1 MDITKDIRPL
11 TEFKRD
17 TSAFTKRLRET
28 QEPTILTV
36 NGKASLVVMDA
47 KAWQDMQNR
56 LEYKD
61 AVDGIRTGL
70 KQIANQQGEDADR
83 FFETLSNRKT

>member
-17 TSAFTKRLRET
+17 TVAFTKRLHET
-28 QEPTILTV
+28 QQPAILTV

-56 LEYKD
+56 LEYTD

-70 KQIANQQGEDADR
+70 HQITDQKGEDADS
-83 FFETLSNRKT
+83 FFDNLTNRHG

>member
-17 TSAFTKRLRET
+17 TAAFTKRLRET
-28 QEPTILTV
+28 QEPAILTV

-56 LEYKD
+56 LEYN
-61 AVDGIRTGL
+61 ATTDGIRTGL
-70 KQIANQQGEDADR
+70 NQIADGQGQNAES
-83 FFETLSNRKT
+83 FFTELTTRHK

>member
-17 TSAFTKRLRET
+17 TVAFTKRLQET
-28 QEPTILTV
+28 QQPTVLTV

-56 LEYKD
+56 LEYND

-70 KQIANQQGEDADR
+70 HQIADQKGEDANS
-83 FFETLSNRKT
+83 FFDNLTNRDG

>member
-17 TSAFTKRLRET
+17 TAAFTKRLRET
-28 QEPTILTV
+28 QEPAILTV

-56 LEYKD
+56 LEYN
-61 AVDGIRTGL
+61 ATTDGIRTGL
-70 KQIANQQGEDADR
+70 NQISDGQGQNAES
-83 FFETLSNRKT
+83 FFTDLTTRHK

>member
-17 TSAFTKRLRET
+17 TAAFTKRLQET
-28 QEPTILTV
+28 QQPTVLTV

-56 LEYKD
+56 LEYTD

-70 KQIANQQGEDADR
+70 HQITDQKGEDADS
-83 FFETLSNRKT
+83 FFDRAGHRTE

>member
-1 MDITKDIRPL
+1 MDITKDICPL

-17 TSAFTKRLRET
+17 TAAFTKRLRET
-28 QEPTILTV
+28 QEPAILTV

-56 LEYKD
+56 LEYN
-61 AVDGIRTGL
+61 ATTDGIRTGL
-70 KQIANQQGEDADR
+70 NQIADGQGQNAES
-83 FFETLSNRKT
+83 FFNDLTTRHK